1 MSTSRQYL
9 ERLGGTPVTGFAYP
23 AGYMSEAVV
32 QVARD
37 VGFGYAVSTRSDI
50 NLHPPSMFE
59 LARIGMPDSS
69 VADFK
74 RSWAAKAR
82 LLV

>member
-1 MSTSRQYL
+1 MSP
-9 ERLGGTPVTGFAYP
+9 E
-23 AGYMSEAVV
+23 VV

-37 VGFGYAVSTRSDI
+37 VGFEYAVSTRSDI
-50 NLHPPSMFE
+50 NLHPAAMFE

-82 LLV
+82 VLARNLSSFIR